1 MCSSTNKS
9 LKVRLF
15 PAMRTLSQVKAI
27 RMLLAPLLALWIAG
41 AGCMLGCEGMVAAA
55 AQSRDANA
63 IQHSKHTSTIVASG
77 HACASGGTGNHNC
90 CKKSVEEVS
99 PEIGSSVDSQARPRN
114 EGGALILSG
123 VPSSGMM
130 DPCPFAVG
138 RSATIAKT
146 RSADTSAA
154 PQLPQSTLQFQS
166 LTEQTTP
173 LSSPLRLP
181 NRGHTY
187 LHCCVFLI

>member
-1 MCSSTNKS
+1 
-9 LKVRLF
+9 
-15 PAMRTLSQVKAI
+15 MRTLSPVKAI

-55 AQSRDANA
+55 AHNPDANA
-63 IQHSKHTSTIVASG
+63 IQHSAHTSTIVASG

-99 PEIGSSVDSQARPRN
+99 SEVGSAVAAARPRN
-114 EGGALILSG
+114 ESGAALTLAS
-123 VPSSGMM
+123 VPLSGMM

-146 RSADTSAA
+146 RSADASAP
-154 PQLPQSTLQFQS
+154 PQLLQSTLHFQS
-166 LTEQTTP
+166 FTAQTTP

-187 LHCCVFLI
+187 LHCCAFLI

>member
-1 MCSSTNKS
+1 MWMLSSA
-9 LKVRLF
+9 KV
-15 PAMRTLSQVKAI
+15 V

-55 AQSRDANA
+55 SHNPDANA
-63 IQHSKHTSTIVASG
+63 IQHSEHASTIIASG

-99 PEIGSSVDSQARPRN
+99 PEARSSVASEARARN
-114 EGGALILSG
+114 ERGAAPVLSS
-123 VPSSGMM
+123 VPPSGMM

-146 RSADTSAA
+146 RSADASPT
-154 PQLPQSTLQFQS
+154 PQLPQSTLHFQS
-166 LTEQTTP
+166 STEQTTP

-187 LHCCVFLI
+187 LRCCVFLI